1 LTDIIYICSR
11 YTVSYHPVMPKIPD
25 ISDAEWKVMQV
36 LWNQAPLPAYDIV
49 QILAPRE
56 DWHPNTIK
64 TLLARLVRKKALGAR
79 RYKNLFLYHPL
90 LSKEDA
96 VQAESETFLERCF
109 GGAVEPLLAH
119 FARRNKLTVKDLDRL
134 RNMLKEP

>member
-1 LTDIIYICSR
+1 MKPS
-11 YTVSYHPVMPKIPD
+11 MPLPPD

-36 LWNQAPLPAYDIV
+36 LWNQSPLPAYDIV

-90 LSKEDA
+90 ISKEDA
-96 VQAESETFLERCF
+96 VQVESETFLERCF
-109 GGAVEPLLAH
+109 GGAIEPLLAH
-119 FARRNKLTVKDLDRL
+119 FARRNKLTLKDLDRL
-134 RNMLKEP
+134 RSMLKEP

>member
-1 LTDIIYICSR
+1 
-11 YTVSYHPVMPKIPD
+11 MPKHTMTHATD
-25 ISDAEWKVMQV
+25 LSHAEWKVMQV

-79 RYKNLFLYHPL
+79 RYKNLLLYHPL
-90 LSKEDA
+90 ISKEDA
-96 VQAESETFLERCF
+96 VQAESETFLDRCF

-119 FARRNKLTVKDLDRL
+119 FARRNKLTMKDLDRL
-134 RNMLKEP
+134 RAMLKEL

>member
-1 LTDIIYICSR
+1 
-11 YTVSYHPVMPKIPD
+11 MAQIPD

-36 LWNQAPLPAYDIV
+36 LWNQAPLPSYDIV
-49 QILAPRE
+49 QVLAPQE

-90 LSKEDA
+90 IAKEDV

-134 RNMLKEP
+134 RKMLKEP